1 MARAGSNA
9 QTAALDA
16 RIKAACRELK
26 LPTVARLF
34 ATVCDEATRK
44 QQTTREILAE
54 LFEAE
59 TEERMVRRV
68 RRRLKEASFPRL
80 KTIDTFD
87 FDKAP
92 DLPAATLHEL
102 LAGNYIDAAQGVIF
116 VGDPGT
122 GKSHLATALGI
133 AACRQGRRVRFV
145 TAANLVNDLVE
156 AKDARALGSM
166 VRRYTRYEVLLID
179 DLGYLPMANHEAELV
194 FQILAERSERGSV
207 IVTTN
212 LPFSEFTKVFPD
224 KRLCAAVLDRLTHN
238 AHIIDTGN
246 QTQRRPITAP
256 SGTPKQR
263 GRRNKGGRSGPRQ
276 TPSA

>member
-1 MARAGSNA
+1 MARACSNA
-9 QTAALDA
+9 ETAALDA

-26 LPTVARLF
+26 LPTVAHLF
-34 ATVCDEATRK
+34 AVVCDEATRK
-44 QQTTREILAE
+44 QKRTRDVIAE
-54 LFEAE
+54 LLEAE
-59 TEERMVRRV
+59 TEERMAHRV
-68 RRRLKEASFPRL
+68 RRRLKEAGFPRL
-80 KTIDTFD
+80 KTMDDFN

-92 DLPAATLHEL
+92 DLPAGTLHEL
-102 LAGNYIDAAQGVIF
+102 LSGNYIDAAQGVIF

-156 AKDARALGSM
+156 AKDARTLGNM
-166 VRRYTRYEVLLID
+166 VRRYTRYEVLLVD
-179 DLGYLPMANHEAELV
+179 DLGYLPLANHEAELV

-238 AHIIDTGN
+238 AHIIDTGT
-246 QTQRRPITAP
+246 QTQRRPIATP
-256 SGTPKQR
+256 GGTPKQR
-263 GRRNKGGRSGPRQ
+263 GGGNKGGRPGPRQ
-276 TPSA
+276 TPTA